1 MDSDIE
7 RLLRK
12 YIKKECTPEERKEV
26 VRFFQESG
34 EMDSEMLPG
43 GEEVLQMLEEKE
55 KLDEKSA
62 ARLYRNIMVHSQKR
76 KRKKALSRKT
86 QFYAAAAV
94 LVVLIGSLFFR
105 EYFKQEQSP
114 FLPSKEYVTIEF
126 ENGQKTI
133 LKVDSLQL
141 EDETG
146 NVLGVQKGNRIVYVP
161 DKEITSLRYNTIN
174 VPYGKRFELSLSDGT
189 LVYLNAGTSIKF
201 PVGFVTGMDR
211 EVFITGEAYFDVAED
226 KDHPFIVNTGSL
238 AVEVLGTEFNVEA
251 YQENDQQRIVLVEG
265 SVKVDNDRGENM
277 LMSPNQMVV
286 STKGAM
292 KKSSVTASDFISW
305 KEGYLTLKE
314 ASTEETILLL
324 ERYYNI
330 KIDSQGEEEI
340 GQIVG
345 TGKIYLSEDVENVI
359 KTLSLLTNN
368 TYSYEFLNP
377 RTAKN
382 NKQ

>member
-1 MDSDIE
+1 MDSDIH

-12 YIKKECTPEERKEV
+12 YIRKECTPEEMKEI

-34 EMDSEMLPG
+34 EMDSQMLPS

-62 ARLYRNIMVHSQKR
+62 ARFYRNIMAHSGNR
-76 KRKKALSRKT
+76 NRKKDLGRKT
-86 QFYAAAAV
+86 TRFYAVAAV
-94 LVVLIGSLFFR
+94 LVVLIGSLFLS
-105 EYFKQEQSP
+105 EYFKQEQAP

-133 LKVDSLQL
+133 LKVDSLL
-141 EDETG
+141 LADETG
-146 NVLGVQKGNRIVYVP
+146 NVLGVQKGSRIVYAP
-161 DKEITSLRYNTIN
+161 EKEITSLRYNTIN

-226 KDHPFIVNTGSL
+226 KDHPFIVNTESL
-238 AVEVLGTEFNVEA
+238 AVEVLGTEFNVDA
-251 YQENDQQRIVLVEG
+251 YQENDQQKIVLVEG
-265 SVKVDNDRGENM
+265 SVKVHNDRGENM

-286 STKGAM
+286 STNGTM

-314 ASTEETILLL
+314 ASPEETVLLL

-330 KIDSQGEEEI
+330 KIHTQGEEEI
-340 GQIVG
+340 NQNVG
-345 TGKIYLSEDVENVI
+345 SGKIYLSEDVENVI
-359 KTLSLLTNN
+359 TTLSLLTNN
-368 TYSYEFLNP
+368 KYSYEYLNL
-377 RTAKN
+377 RATK
-382 NKQ
+382 K

>member
-1 MDSDIE
+1 MDSDIS

-12 YIKKECTPEERKEV
+12 YVRKECTPEEMKEV

-34 EMDSEMLPG
+34 EMDSEMLPS
-43 GEEVLQMLEEKE
+43 GEEVLQILEEKE

-62 ARLYRNIMVHSQKR
+62 ARLYRNIMVHSGNR
-76 KRKKALSRKT
+76 KRKKVLGRKT
-86 QFYAAAAV
+86 TKFYAAAAV
-94 LVVLIGSLFFR
+94 LVVLIGSLFLR
-105 EYFKQEQSP
+105 EYFKQEQAP
-114 FLPSKEYVTIEF
+114 FVPPKEYVTIEF

-141 EDETG
+141 ADETG
-146 NVLGVQKGNRIVYVP
+146 NILGVQKGTRLVYAP
-161 DKEITSLRYNTIN
+161 EKEITSLRYNSIN

-201 PVGFVTGMDR
+201 PVGFVTGMKR
-211 EVFITGEAYFDVAED
+211 EVFISGEAYFDVAED
-226 KDHPFIVNTGSL
+226 RDHPFIVNTGSL

-251 YQENDQQRIVLVEG
+251 YEENDQQKIVLVEG
-265 SVKVDNDRGENM
+265 SVKIDNDRGENI

-286 STKGAM
+286 STNGTM

-330 KIDSQGEEEI
+330 KIHSQGEEEI
-340 GQIVG
+340 DQIVG
-345 TGKIYLSEDVENVI
+345 SGKIYLSEDVENVI
-359 KTLSLLTNN
+359 TTLSLLTNN
-368 TYSYEFLNP
+368 KYSYEYSKL
-377 RTAKN
+377 RATT
-382 NKQ
+382 NK